1 MTKLKMAI
9 NSVKSPRK
17 KRAIFFKSFAELIVI
32 FFVIQLDIVAS
43 NIEHH
48 HNNHVCNHQ
57 HPKAHD
63 VRHHVV
69 NIMCGILFGCFFSLS
84 FYRFFS
90 FFLHHTIYYSHW
102 IESDCTKFVAKSYV
116 SERQQFL
123 AKFIWWK
130 VNVHA

>member
-32 FFVIQLDIVAS
+32 FCVIQWDIVAS

-84 FYRFFS
+84 CYRS
-90 FFLHHTIYYSHW
+90 CSITQSIIR
-102 IESDCTKFVAKSYV
+102 IELNLIVLNSL
-116 SERQQFL
+116 Q
-123 AKFIWWK
+123 
-130 VNVHA
+130 NHM

>member
-1 MTKLKMAI
+1 MAI

-32 FFVIQLDIVAS
+32 FFVIQWDIVAS

-84 FYRFFS
+84 FYRSFS
-90 FFLHHTIYYSHW
+90 ITQSIIR
-102 IESDCTKFVAKSYV
+102 IELNLIVLNSL
-116 SERQQFL
+116 Q
-123 AKFIWWK
+123 
-130 VNVHA
+130 NHM